1 MKILMTIVLLSLL
14 SGCAMF
20 DQAADK
26 IASGVIVYCEQN
38 YVYRS
43 EFRNTINA
51 HLTDTGHR
59 VHVHCSGDPDTSGLT
74 PDTGSFCMDAP
85 TKTQDG
91 DCPQEEKSWLDQDI
105 KLTLQSQPPPPL
117 LKNSAPI
124 RLTALLLPEPRWSL
138 HRRQPLMN
146 WRLHSALWDSSLTRH
161 SQILPQLKLSLPQ
174 FASNS
179 VSNWGLSPY
188 NLNSPGFNNT
198 MRV

>member
-1 MKILMTIVLLSLL
+1 MKILLTIVMVSLL

-20 DQAADK
+20 EQAADK
-26 IASGVIVYCEQN
+26 IASGVVVYCEQN

-43 EFRNTINA
+43 EFRHTINA
-51 HLTDTGHR
+51 HLTDTGHT
-59 VHVHCSGDPDTSGLT
+59 VHVHCLGDPDTSGLT
-74 PDTGSFCMDAP
+74 PDTGKFCMDAP

-91 DCPQEEKSWLDQDI
+91 DCPQEVLSWHEEDI
-105 KLTLQSQPPPPL
+105 KLTLLLQQPPPSL
-117 LKNSAPI
+117 RNFVPI
-124 RLTALLLPEPRWSL
+124 RLTALPLPEPRWSL
-138 HRRQPLMN
+138 HRRLPLTN
-146 WRLHSALWDSSLTRH
+146 WRLHSASWGSSLTRH

-179 VSNWGLSPY
+179 VSDY